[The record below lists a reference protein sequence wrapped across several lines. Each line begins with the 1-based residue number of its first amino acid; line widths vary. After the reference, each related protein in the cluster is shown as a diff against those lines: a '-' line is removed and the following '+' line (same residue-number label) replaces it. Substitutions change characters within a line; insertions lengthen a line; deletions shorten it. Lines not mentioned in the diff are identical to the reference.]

1 MKLQKYLSQPNVRL
15 VAALLLVAGVG
26 VLIGR
31 YYVCS
36 CIEQKIDP
44 KVIEDAKKGKVAA
57 QRYIVR
63 QKVRQ
68 EQVKKSSDFIIGS
81 VIALA
86 TLMLVASFLGGV
98 ESKVKSKTTLYSKR
112 RRKLSK

>member
-1 MKLQKYLSQPNVRL
+1 MKQNYLSQPNIRL
-15 VAALLLVAGVG
+15 VAVLLLVAGVG

-44 KVIEDAKKGKVAA
+44 KVIQDAKNGKIAA

-63 QKVRQ
+63 QKVKQ

-86 TLMLVASFLGGV
+86 ILMLVASFLGGV
-98 ESKVKSKTTLYSKR
+98 EGEVKRKSKSYYSKL
-112 RRKLSK
+112 RKKLGK